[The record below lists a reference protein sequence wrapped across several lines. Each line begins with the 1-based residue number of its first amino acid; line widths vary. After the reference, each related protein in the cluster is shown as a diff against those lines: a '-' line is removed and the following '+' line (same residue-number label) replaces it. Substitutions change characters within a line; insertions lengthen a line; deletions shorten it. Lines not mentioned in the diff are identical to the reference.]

1 MNLLVLFLILVTLFL
16 VPSSAYAAQLDAA
29 IIHDEDITE
38 PSFKFLR
45 VVYIEYPEGGEIAD
59 LLRGKSRSISITADS
74 QTPGMDSLISQL
86 NQNLRDSSSSA
97 IVIDAKIIYHALLN
111 GNDDSAAIEYKVE
124 LIPTLTNHILQK
136 YSDKSTI
143 DANWRG
149 ITLDQPMKLDT
160 VYGQFDI
167 NNPKDALDI
176 LMPQV
181 MTKLE
186 ATDHEILVLPLIDAS
201 KILEL
206 PLHKWHSLFDNTAI
220 IAGSKEYNFSGKYVV
235 THYSMGECN
244 LEVGDFC
251 KDREWSQDFEIDRK
265 YSITA
270 IESQDD
276 ATIAIEGYVD
286 YSSIDGIDTFET
298 DLDSPVSY
306 RPDTDEFPAT
316 VMYGM
321 AGIAAIGGIA
331 MFVMSNRKLKRDQ
344 NQGQTGID
352 PANLRA
358 YETSDSA
365 GGYKTNRGETYFV
378 PSESKSKMPL
388 SK

>member
-1 MNLLVLFLILVTLFL
+1 MNPLILILVLVISFL
-16 VPSSAYAAQLDAA
+16 VPTTAFAAQLDAA
-29 IIHDEDITE
+29 IIHDQNITE
-38 PSFKFLR
+38 SSFKFLR
-45 VVYIEYPEGGEIAD
+45 VLYIEYPEGGEIAE
-59 LLRGKSRSISITADS
+59 LLRGKSQSISITADS
-74 QTPGMDSLISQL
+74 DTPGMDTMIQQL
-86 NQNLRDSSSSA
+86 NQNLRDSSSSV
-97 IVIDAKIIYHALLN
+97 IVTDAKIVYRALLN
-111 GNDDSAAIEYKVE
+111 GNENSAAIEYKIE
-124 LIPTLTNHILQK
+124 LVPTITNHILQRH
-136 YSDKSTI
+136 SEKSTV

-149 ITLDQPMKLDT
+149 ITLDKPVMIQT
-160 VYGQFDI
+160 EYGQFDI

-181 MTKLE
+181 MTKLD
-186 ATDHEILVLPLIDAS
+186 TIDHEILELPLIDAS
-201 KILEL
+201 KISEL

-244 LEVGDFC
+244 IEVGDFC
-251 KDREWSQDFEIDRK
+251 QDRKWSQDFELDKK

-286 YSSIDGIDTFET
+286 YSSIDGVDTFET
-298 DLDSPVSY
+298 NLNSPVSY
-306 RPDTDEFPAT
+306 KPDTDEFPAT

-321 AGIAAIGGIA
+321 AGIAAIGGGA
-331 MFVMSNRKLKRDQ
+331 MFVLSNRKLKHDK
-344 NQGQTGID
+344 NEGQTGID

-365 GGYKTNRGETYFV
+365 GGYKTNRGETYFA
-378 PSESKSKMPL
+378 PSEPKSKMPV

>member
-59 LLRGKSRSISITADS
+59 LLRGKSQSISITADS

-97 IVIDAKIIYHALLN
+97 IVTDAKIIYRAMLN
-111 GNDDSAAIEYKVE
+111 GNEDSAAIEYKVE
-124 LIPTLTNHILQK
+124 LIPTITNHILQRH
-136 YSDKSTI
+136 SDKSII

-149 ITLDQPMKLDT
+149 ITLDQPVKLDT

-186 ATDHEILVLPLIDAS
+186 ATDYEILGLPLIDAS
-201 KILEL
+201 KISEL

-251 KDREWSQDFEIDRK
+251 KDREWSQDFELDRK

-298 DLDSPVSY
+298 DLHSPVSY

-321 AGIAAIGGIA
+321 AGIAAIGGVV
-331 MFVMSNRKLKRDQ
+331 MFVVSNRKLKQDQ

-352 PANLRA
+352 PVHLRA